1 MQRPGLPPT
10 LRWIG
15 LAICLMLAASSAGG
29 CSKGSPPERPEGRRI
44 DIAPP
49 GPTVST
55 QKPRSGR
62 VLQVVAT
69 TSVVADWLRVIGST
83 NVRTH
88 VVVKAG
94 LDPISYLATP
104 VDVGALQRADLVV
117 AVGRGLEPWLEP
129 ARKAAGSTK
138 PVVALGEG
146 LPERSTR
153 SGAPDPY
160 LWLDLE
166 NARKMVA
173 ALTTALVAADPADE
187 AAFNVARDAYT
198 ASLEKADEELRRL
211 LAPVAGKGLVTA
223 KETFGWFAS
232 RYGLEVVGSVV
243 PSIDARADI
252 PPQHSAELR
261 QAIQAKQVKAIFAEK
276 SVPEASVRVLAQDA
290 GVKAVLGSGAL
301 LGDGLGQAGT
311 DTDTFL
317 GAANHNARSV
327 AANLA

>member
-1 MQRPGLPPT
+1 MPTRLRPFLLVLVLVIAAAGLTACGGDSDTP
-10 LRWIG
+10 
-15 LAICLMLAASSAGG
+15 AAEGGTKIVVASLAGG
-29 CSKGSPPERPEGRRI
+29 PGAFSESEGE
-44 DIAPP
+44 
-49 GPTVST
+49 
-55 QKPRSGR
+55 
-62 VLQVVAT
+62 VLAH
-69 TSVVADWLRVIGST
+69 LYG
-83 NVRTH
+83 
-88 VVVKAG
+88 KA
-94 LDPISYLATP
+94 
-104 VDVGALQRADLVV
+104 
-117 AVGRGLEPWLEP
+117 
-129 ARKAAGSTK
+129 
-138 PVVALGEG
+138 
-146 LPERSTR
+146 
-153 SGAPDPY
+153 
-160 LWLDLE
+160 LE

-173 ALTTALVAADPADE
+173 ALTAALVAADPADE

-198 ASLEKADEELRRL
+198 ASLEKADEELRRV

-252 PPQHSAELR
+252 PPKHSAELR

-311 DTDTFL
+311 ETDTFL
-317 GAANHNARSV
+317 GAARHNARSV